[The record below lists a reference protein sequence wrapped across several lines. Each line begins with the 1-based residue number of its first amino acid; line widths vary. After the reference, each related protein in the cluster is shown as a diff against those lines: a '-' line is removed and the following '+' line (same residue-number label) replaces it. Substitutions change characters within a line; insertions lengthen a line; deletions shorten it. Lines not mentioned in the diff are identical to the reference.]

1 MFIVL
6 KDDFGG
12 VCFFYL
18 MINITFFFNL
28 MVNNT

>member
-18 MINITFFFNL
+18 MLDKTFFFQLNGK
-28 MVNNT
+28 